1 MSLFGAIGT
10 TGSGLSVMRKWIDA
24 ISDNIANANTVRPTS
39 GSAFQARTIIAS
51 AIEPGADGSPGGVAA
66 TGVEL
71 GSAEGRLVHEP
82 NNPLADANGYV
93 RYPDVDMSEQMVQLI
108 VAQRSYQVNLA
119 VLDRV
124 KSAYEQALQLG
135 K

>member
-1 MSLFGAIGT
+1 MALFGAIDT
-10 TGSGLSVMRKWIDA
+10 TSTGLSVMRKWMDA

-39 GSAFQARTIIAS
+39 ESAFQARTIIAS
-51 AIEPGADGSPGGVAA
+51 AIEPGPDGSAGGVAA

-71 GSAEGRLVHEP
+71 GSAEGRLVQDP
-82 NNPLADANGYV
+82 TNPLADADGYV
-93 RYPDVDMSEQMVQLI
+93 RYPDIDMSEQMVQLI

-124 KSAYEQALQLG
+124 RDAYQQALQLG

>member
-1 MSLFGAIGT
+1 MPLFGAINT
-10 TGSGLSVMRKWIDA
+10 TGTGLTVMRKWMDA

-39 GSAFQARTIIAS
+39 ESAFQARTIIAS
-51 AIEPGADGSPGGVAA
+51 AIEPQADGSGGGVAA
-66 TGVEL
+66 VGVEL
-71 GSAEGRLVHEP
+71 GDPQGRLVQDP
-82 NNPLADANGYV
+82 NNPLADAQGYV

-124 KSAYEQALQLG
+124 KDAYQQALQLG